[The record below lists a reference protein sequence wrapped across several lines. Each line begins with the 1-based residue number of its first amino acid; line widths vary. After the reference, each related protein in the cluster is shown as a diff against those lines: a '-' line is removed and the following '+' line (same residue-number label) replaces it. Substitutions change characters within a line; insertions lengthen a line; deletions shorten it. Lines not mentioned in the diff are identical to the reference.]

1 MKYMIET
8 PHTKEECLRALDE
21 QLAKG
26 PEILKKFYYGCKAGD
41 HTGYALVDVRNEME
55 ARNFVPSFLINKAR
69 IVEVDIFTPE
79 VIKSLHAKAA

>member
-8 PHTKEECLRALDE
+8 PHTKEECLKALDE

-55 ARNFVPSFLINKAR
+55 ARNFVPGFLINKAR

-79 VIKSLHAKAA
+79 VIRSLHTKAA